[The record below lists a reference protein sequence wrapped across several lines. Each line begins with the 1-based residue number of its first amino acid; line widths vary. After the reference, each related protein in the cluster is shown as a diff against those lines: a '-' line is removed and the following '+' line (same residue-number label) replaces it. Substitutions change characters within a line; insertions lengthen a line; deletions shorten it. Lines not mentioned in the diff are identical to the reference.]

1 MDFLSG
7 YVETITI
14 PIATDKFA
22 SLKRISINLA
32 IGFLQQNSIIY
43 VLIAWFII
51 FGIAKASKL
60 DKRGF
65 EIKPY
70 SLTYKNQNVQVLLS
84 RVLGRTERAT
94 RIFSN
99 TSVVLGF
106 IMMGAGFWY
115 LISNLSNFFVK
126 PESFAEMTVLIPGVT
141 IQSGT
146 NIAYFLLAV
155 PIVLVM
161 HEGAHGIVATLEKIK
176 IKTGGFAVFIALFAG
191 FVEPDEE
198 EFAKAKKISRLR
210 VIGAGA
216 TSNVIFSFII
226 AGLLLFNPSFALIM
240 PDGIRNILYTEPLG
254 VPVISVEP
262 GSGAEK
268 AGLQKDDTITAIN
281 GVHISL
287 PQDFAKVKLKPGETV
302 TVTVTRS
309 GQTLEI
315 PVVTTPSKDDPQKGM
330 LGIMRAALPSYQP
343 VVPYYIHWSP
353 EVFMFLLWLWMLSFF
368 IGIFNMLPLPI
379 LDGGKFIHSII
390 EKKMPDGAV
399 KGTMLGLYVFT
410 FLLFGLNI
418 ALSAMKSG
426 FITI

>member
-1 MDFLSG
+1 MAF
-7 YVETITI
+7 
-14 PIATDKFA
+14 
-22 SLKRISINLA
+22 
-32 IGFLQQNSIIY
+32 GFLQQNSIIY
-43 VLIAWFII
+43 VLIAWGII
-51 FGIAKASKL
+51 FAIAKVSKL

-65 EIKPY
+65 EVKPY
-70 SLTYKNQNVQVLLS
+70 SLTYKNQNVQLFLT
-84 RVLGRTERAT
+84 RILGRTERAT

-99 TSVVLGF
+99 ASVVLGF

-126 PESFAEMTVLIPGVT
+126 PEAFAEMTILIPGVT
-141 IQSGT
+141 IQSSA

-198 EFAKAKKISRLR
+198 EFTKAKKISRLR

-216 TSNVIFSFII
+216 TSNVMFSFII

-240 PDGIRNILYTEPLG
+240 PDGIRNILYSEPLG
-254 VPVISVEP
+254 VPIIEIEP

-268 AGLQKDDTITAIN
+268 AGLQKNDIITEIN
-281 GVHISL
+281 GIHISL
-287 PQDFAKVKLKPGETV
+287 PQDFAKVKLKPGDTATV
-302 TVTVTRS
+302 TLTRS
-309 GQTLEI
+309 GQTLQI

-330 LGIMRAALPSYQP
+330 LGIMRASLPSYQP

-379 LDGGKFIHSII
+379 LDGGKFVHSII
-390 EKKMPDGAV
+390 EKKISEKALKV
-399 KGTMLGLYVFT
+399 TMLSVYVFT
-410 FLLFGLNI
+410 FILFGLNI
-418 ALSAMKSG
+418 ALSAVKSG

>member
-1 MDFLSG
+1 ML
-7 YVETITI
+7 V
-14 PIATDKFA
+14 AW
-22 SLKRISINLA
+22 
-32 IGFLQQNSIIY
+32 II
-43 VLIAWFII
+43 VFT
-51 FGIAKASKL
+51 IAKAAKL

-70 SLTYKNQNVQVLLS
+70 SLTYKNQNVQLLLT
-84 RVLGRTERAT
+84 RLLGRTERAT

-106 IMMGAGFWY
+106 IMMGAAFWY

-141 IQSGT
+141 IQSST

-198 EFAKAKKISRLR
+198 EFARARKISRLR

-216 TSNVIFSFII
+216 TSNVIFSFVI

-240 PDGIRNILYTEPLG
+240 PDGIRNMLYNEPLG

-262 GSGAEK
+262 DSGAEK
-268 AGLQKDDTITAIN
+268 AGLQKDDIITAIN
-281 GVHISL
+281 GIHIAL
-287 PQDFAKVKLKPGETV
+287 PQDFAKVNLKPGDTA

-309 GQTLEI
+309 GQTLQI
-315 PVVTTPSKDDPQKGM
+315 PVTITPSKDNPQKGM

-390 EKKMPDGAV
+390 EKKISERAL
-399 KGTMLGLYVFT
+399 KGTMLSLYVIT
-410 FLLFGLNI
+410 FVLFGLNI
-418 ALSAMKSG
+418 ALSAVKSG

>member
-1 MDFLSG
+1 MAF
-7 YVETITI
+7 
-14 PIATDKFA
+14 
-22 SLKRISINLA
+22 
-32 IGFLQQNSIIY
+32 GFLQQNSIIY
-43 VLIAWFII
+43 VLIAWCIVFA
-51 FGIAKASKL
+51 IAKVSKL

-65 EIKPY
+65 EVKPY
-70 SLTYKNQNVQVLLS
+70 SITYKNQNVQLLLT
-84 RVLGRTERAT
+84 RLLGRTEHAT

-99 TSVVLGF
+99 ASVVLGF

-126 PESFAEMTVLIPGVT
+126 PEAFAEMTVLIPGVT
-141 IQSGT
+141 IQSSA

-216 TSNVIFSFII
+216 TSNVIFSFVI

-240 PDGIRNILYTEPLG
+240 PDGIRNVLYSEPLG
-254 VPVISVEP
+254 VPIISVEP

-268 AGLQKDDTITAIN
+268 AGLQKDDIITEIN
-281 GVHISL
+281 GVHIAL
-287 PQDFAKVKLKPGETV
+287 PQDFAKVQLKPGDTATV
-302 TVTVTRS
+302 TLTRS
-309 GQTLEI
+309 GQTLQI
-315 PVVTTPSKDDPQKGM
+315 PVIVTPSKDDPQKGM

-379 LDGGKFIHSII
+379 LDGGKFVHSII
-390 EKKMPDGAV
+390 EKRMSEKAL
-399 KGTMLGLYVFT
+399 KGTMLSLYTFT
-410 FLLFGLNI
+410 FILFALNI
-418 ALSAMKSG
+418 ALSALKSG

>member
-1 MDFLSG
+1 M
-7 YVETITI
+7 
-14 PIATDKFA
+14 
-22 SLKRISINLA
+22 
-32 IGFLQQNSIIY
+32 
-43 VLIAWFII
+43 AWFII
-51 FGIAKASKL
+51 FGIAKISKL

-70 SLTYKNQNVQVLLS
+70 SLTYKNRNVQMLLT
-84 RVLGRTERAT
+84 RILGRTERAT
-94 RIFSN
+94 RVFSN
-99 TSVVLGF
+99 ASVILGF
-106 IMMGAGFWY
+106 VMMGAGFWY

-126 PESFAEMTVLIPGVT
+126 PSSFAEMTVLIPGVT
-141 IQSGT
+141 IQSSA

-155 PIVLVM
+155 PIVLIM

-216 TSNVIFSFII
+216 TSNVIFSFVI

-240 PDGIRNILYTEPLG
+240 PDGIRNLLYSEPLG
-254 VPVISVEP
+254 VPIISVLP

-268 AGLQKDDTITAIN
+268 AGLQKSDIITEIN
-281 GVHISL
+281 GIHIAL
-287 PQDFAKVKLKPGETV
+287 PQDFAKVKLKPGETAM
-302 TVTVTRS
+302 VTVTRS
-309 GQTLEI
+309 GQTLQI
-315 PVVTTPSKDDPQKGM
+315 PVVTTPATENPKVGM

-353 EVFMFLLWLWMLSFF
+353 EAFMFLLWLWMLSFF

-379 LDGGKFIHSII
+379 LDGGKFVHSII
-390 EKKMPDGAV
+390 EKKISERAL
-399 KGTMLGLYVFT
+399 KGTMIGLYAFT
-410 FLLFGLNI
+410 FILFGLNI
-418 ALSAMKSG
+418 ALSALKSG

>member
-1 MDFLSG
+1 ML
-7 YVETITI
+7 V
-14 PIATDKFA
+14 AW
-22 SLKRISINLA
+22 
-32 IGFLQQNSIIY
+32 
-43 VLIAWFII
+43 LIVFT
-51 FGIAKASKL
+51 IAKAAKL

-70 SLTYKNQNVQVLLS
+70 SLTYKNQNVQLLLT
-84 RVLGRTERAT
+84 RLLGRTERAT

-106 IMMGAGFWY
+106 IMMGAAFWY

-141 IQSGT
+141 IQSST

-198 EFAKAKKISRLR
+198 EFARARKISRLR

-216 TSNVIFSFII
+216 TSNVIFSFVI

-240 PDGIRNILYTEPLG
+240 PDGIRNVLYNEPLG

-268 AGLQKDDTITAIN
+268 AGLQKDDIITAIN
-281 GVHISL
+281 GIHIAL
-287 PQDFAKVKLKPGETV
+287 PQDFAKVNLKPGDTA

-309 GQTLEI
+309 GQTLQI
-315 PVVTTPSKDDPQKGM
+315 PVTITPSKDNPQKGM

-390 EKKMPDGAV
+390 EKKISERAL
-399 KGTMLGLYVFT
+399 KGTMLSLYVIT
-410 FLLFGLNI
+410 FVLFGLNI
-418 ALSAMKSG
+418 ALSAVKSG

>member
-1 MDFLSG
+1 
-7 YVETITI
+7 
-14 PIATDKFA
+14 
-22 SLKRISINLA
+22 LA
-32 IGFLQQNSIIY
+32 FGFLQQNSIIY

-51 FGIAKASKL
+51 FAIAKVSKL

-65 EIKPY
+65 EVKPY
-70 SLTYKNQNVQVLLS
+70 SITYKNQNVQLLLT
-84 RVLGRTERAT
+84 RLLGRTERAT

-99 TSVVLGF
+99 ASVVLGF

-126 PESFAEMTVLIPGVT
+126 PEAFAEMTVLIPGVT
-141 IQSGT
+141 IQSSS

-216 TSNVIFSFII
+216 TSNIIFSFVI

-240 PDGIRNILYTEPLG
+240 PDGIRNVLYSEPLG
-254 VPVISVEP
+254 VPIISVEP

-268 AGLQKDDTITAIN
+268 AGLQKDDIITEIN
-281 GVHISL
+281 GIHIAL
-287 PQDFAKVKLKPGETV
+287 PQDFAKVQLKPGDTATV
-302 TVTVTRS
+302 TLTRS
-309 GQTLEI
+309 GQTLQI
-315 PVVTTPSKDDPQKGM
+315 PVITTPSKDDPQKGM

-390 EKKMPDGAV
+390 EKKMSEKAL
-399 KGTMLGLYVFT
+399 KGTMLSLYIFT
-410 FLLFGLNI
+410 FILFGLNI
-418 ALSAMKSG
+418 ALSALKSG

>member
-1 MDFLSG
+1 
-7 YVETITI
+7 
-14 PIATDKFA
+14 
-22 SLKRISINLA
+22 
-32 IGFLQQNSIIY
+32 LQQNSIIY

-51 FGIAKASKL
+51 FAIAKISKL

-70 SLTYKNQNVQVLLS
+70 SLTYKNQNVQLLLT
-84 RVLGRTERAT
+84 RLLGRTERAT

-141 IQSGT
+141 IQSSA

-240 PDGIRNILYTEPLG
+240 PDGIRNMLYSEPLG
-254 VPVISVEP
+254 VPIISVEP

-268 AGLQKDDTITAIN
+268 AGLQKDDVITEIN

-287 PQDFAKVKLKPGETV
+287 PQDFAKVKLKPGETAAV
-302 TVTVTRS
+302 TITRS
-309 GQTLEI
+309 GQTLQI

-343 VVPYYIHWSP
+343 IVPYYIHWSP

-379 LDGGKFIHSII
+379 LDGGKFVHSII
-390 EKKMPDGAV
+390 EKKMSERAL

-410 FLLFGLNI
+410 FVLFGLNI
-418 ALSAMKSG
+418 ALSAVKSG

>member
-1 MDFLSG
+1 M
-7 YVETITI
+7 
-14 PIATDKFA
+14 
-22 SLKRISINLA
+22 
-32 IGFLQQNSIIY
+32 QQNSIIY

-51 FGIAKASKL
+51 FAIAKVSKL
-60 DKRGF
+60 EKRGF

-70 SLTYKNQNVQVLLS
+70 SLTYKNQNVQILLT
-84 RVLGRTERAT
+84 RLLGRTERAT

-141 IQSGT
+141 IQSST

-216 TSNVIFSFII
+216 TSNVIFSFVI

-240 PDGIRNILYTEPLG
+240 PDGIRNLLYSEPLG

-268 AGLQKDDTITAIN
+268 AGMQKNDTITAIN
-281 GVHISL
+281 GIQISL
-287 PQDFAKVKLKPGETV
+287 PQDFAKVKLKPGDIA
-302 TVTVTRS
+302 TVTVTRD
-309 GQTLEI
+309 GHTLQI

-379 LDGGKFIHSII
+379 LDGGKFVHSII
-390 EKKMPDGAV
+390 EKKISERAL
-399 KGTMLGLYVFT
+399 KGTMMSLYVFT
-410 FLLFGLNI
+410 FVLFALNI
-418 ALSAMKSG
+418 ALSAVKSG

>member
-1 MDFLSG
+1 MAF
-7 YVETITI
+7 
-14 PIATDKFA
+14 
-22 SLKRISINLA
+22 
-32 IGFLQQNSIIY
+32 GFFQQNSIIY

-51 FGIAKASKL
+51 FGVAKAAKL

-70 SLTYKNQNVQVLLS
+70 SLTYKNKDVQMLLT
-84 RVLGRTERAT
+84 RLLGRTERAT

-141 IQSGT
+141 IQSSA
-146 NIAYFLLAV
+146 NILYFLLAV

-216 TSNVIFSFII
+216 TSNVIFSFVI

-240 PDGIRNILYTEPLG
+240 PDGIRNVLYTEPLG
-254 VPVISVEP
+254 VPVIQVEP

-268 AGLQKDDTITAIN
+268 AGMQKDDVITAIN
-281 GVHISL
+281 GVHIAL
-287 PQDFAKVKLKPGETV
+287 PQDFAKVKLKPGDTA
-302 TVTVTRS
+302 TVTVTRG
-309 GQTLEI
+309 GQTLQL
-315 PVVTTPSKDDPQKGM
+315 PVSVTPSKDDPQKGM

-390 EKKMPDGAV
+390 EKKMSDKAL
-399 KGTMLGLYVFT
+399 KGTMMSLYVVT

-418 ALSAMKSG
+418 GLSALKSG

>member
-1 MDFLSG
+1 MAF
-7 YVETITI
+7 
-14 PIATDKFA
+14 
-22 SLKRISINLA
+22 
-32 IGFLQQNSIIY
+32 GFLQQNSIIY
-43 VLIAWFII
+43 VLIAWCIVFA
-51 FGIAKASKL
+51 IAKVSKL

-65 EIKPY
+65 EVKPY
-70 SLTYKNQNVQVLLS
+70 SITYKNQNVQLLLT
-84 RVLGRTERAT
+84 RLLGRTERAT

-99 TSVVLGF
+99 ASVVLGF

-126 PESFAEMTVLIPGVT
+126 PEAFAEMTVLIPGVT
-141 IQSGT
+141 IQSSA

-216 TSNVIFSFII
+216 TSNVIFSFVI

-240 PDGIRNILYTEPLG
+240 PDGIRNVLYSEPLG
-254 VPVISVEP
+254 VPIISVEP

-268 AGLQKDDTITAIN
+268 AGLQKDDIITEIN

-287 PQDFAKVKLKPGETV
+287 PQDFAKVQLKPGDTATV
-302 TVTVTRS
+302 TLTRS
-309 GQTLEI
+309 GQTLQI
-315 PVVTTPSKDDPQKGM
+315 PVIVTPSKDDPQKGM

-379 LDGGKFIHSII
+379 LDGGKFVHSII
-390 EKKMPDGAV
+390 EKKISEKAL
-399 KGTMLGLYVFT
+399 KGTMLSLYTFT
-410 FLLFGLNI
+410 FILFALNI
-418 ALSAMKSG
+418 ALSALKSG

>member
-1 MDFLSG
+1 MTL
-7 YVETITI
+7 
-14 PIATDKFA
+14 
-22 SLKRISINLA
+22 
-32 IGFLQQNSIIY
+32 GFLQQNSIIY
-43 VLIAWFII
+43 VLIAWCIVFA
-51 FGIAKASKL
+51 IAKVSKL

-65 EIKPY
+65 EVKPY
-70 SLTYKNQNVQVLLS
+70 SITYKNQNVQLLLT
-84 RVLGRTERAT
+84 RLLGRTERAT

-99 TSVVLGF
+99 ASVVLGF

-126 PESFAEMTVLIPGVT
+126 PEAFAEMTILIPGVT
-141 IQSGT
+141 IQSSA
-146 NIAYFLLAV
+146 NIAYFLLSV

-216 TSNVIFSFII
+216 TSNLIFSFVI
-226 AGLLLFNPSFALIM
+226 AGLLLFNPSFAMIM
-240 PDGIRNILYTEPLG
+240 PDGIRNVFYNEPLG
-254 VPVISVEP
+254 VPIVSVEP

-268 AGLQKDDTITAIN
+268 AGLQKDDIITGIN
-281 GVHISL
+281 GINIAL
-287 PQDFAKVKLKPGETV
+287 PQDFAKVQLKPGDTATV
-302 TVTVTRS
+302 TLTRS
-309 GQTLEI
+309 GQTLQI
-315 PVVTTPSKDDPQKGM
+315 PVITTPSKDDPQKGM

-379 LDGGKFIHSII
+379 LDGGKFVHSII
-390 EKKMPDGAV
+390 EKKISEKAL
-399 KGTMLGLYVFT
+399 KGTMLSIYTFT
-410 FLLFGLNI
+410 FILFALNI
-418 ALSAMKSG
+418 ALSALKSG

>member
-1 MDFLSG
+1 MLI
-7 YVETITI
+7 VWVIV
-14 PIATDKFA
+14 FA
-22 SLKRISINLA
+22 
-32 IGFLQQNSIIY
+32 
-43 VLIAWFII
+43 
-51 FGIAKASKL
+51 IAKVSKL

-70 SLTYKNQNVQVLLS
+70 SLTYKNQNVQLLLT
-84 RVLGRTERAT
+84 RLLGRTERAT

-99 TSVVLGF
+99 ASVVLGF
-106 IMMGAGFWY
+106 IMMGAAFWY

-126 PESFAEMTVLIPGVT
+126 PDSFAEMTVLIPGVT
-141 IQSGT
+141 IQSST

-198 EFAKAKKISRLR
+198 EFARAKKISRLR

-216 TSNVIFSFII
+216 TSNVIFSFVI

-254 VPVISVEP
+254 VPVISVES

-281 GVHISL
+281 GIHISL
-287 PQDFAKVKLKPGETV
+287 PQDFAKVKLKPGDTAI
-302 TVTVTRS
+302 VTVTRS
-309 GQTLEI
+309 DQTLQI
-315 PVVTTPSKDDPQKGM
+315 PVVVTPSKDDPQKGM

-390 EKKMPDGAV
+390 EKKMSERAL
-399 KGTMLGLYVFT
+399 KGTMISLYVVT
-410 FLLFGLNI
+410 FVLFGLNI
-418 ALSAMKSG
+418 ALSAVKSG

>member
-1 MDFLSG
+1 M
-7 YVETITI
+7 
-14 PIATDKFA
+14 
-22 SLKRISINLA
+22 
-32 IGFLQQNSIIY
+32 QQNSIIY
-43 VLIAWFII
+43 VLIAWGII
-51 FGIAKASKL
+51 FAIAKVSKL

-65 EIKPY
+65 EVKPY
-70 SLTYKNQNVQVLLS
+70 SLTYKNQNVQLFLT
-84 RVLGRTERAT
+84 RILGRTERAT

-99 TSVVLGF
+99 ASVVLGF

-126 PESFAEMTVLIPGVT
+126 PEAFAEMTILIPGVT
-141 IQSGT
+141 IQSSA

-198 EFAKAKKISRLR
+198 EFTKAKKISRLR

-216 TSNVIFSFII
+216 TSNVMFSFII

-240 PDGIRNILYTEPLG
+240 PDGIRNILYSEPLG
-254 VPVISVEP
+254 VPIIEIEP

-268 AGLQKDDTITAIN
+268 AGLQKNDIITEIN
-281 GVHISL
+281 GIHISL
-287 PQDFAKVKLKPGETV
+287 PQDFAKVKLKPGDTATV
-302 TVTVTRS
+302 TLTRS
-309 GQTLEI
+309 GQTLQI

-330 LGIMRAALPSYQP
+330 LGIMRASLPSYQP

-379 LDGGKFIHSII
+379 LDGGKFVHSII
-390 EKKMPDGAV
+390 EKKISEKALKV
-399 KGTMLGLYVFT
+399 TMLSVYVFT
-410 FLLFGLNI
+410 FILFGLNI
-418 ALSAMKSG
+418 ALSAVKSG

>member
-1 MDFLSG
+1 MAFEFFQHD
-7 YVETITI
+7 
-14 PIATDKFA
+14 
-22 SLKRISINLA
+22 
-32 IGFLQQNSIIY
+32 SIIY

-51 FGIAKASKL
+51 FGIAKISKL

-70 SLTYKNQNVQVLLS
+70 SLTYKNRNVQMLLT
-84 RVLGRTERAT
+84 RILGRTERAT
-94 RIFSN
+94 RVFSN
-99 TSVVLGF
+99 ASVILGF
-106 IMMGAGFWY
+106 VMMGAGFWY

-126 PESFAEMTVLIPGVT
+126 PSSFAEMTVLIPGVT
-141 IQSGT
+141 IQSSA

-155 PIVLVM
+155 PIVLIM

-216 TSNVIFSFII
+216 TSNVIFSFVI

-240 PDGIRNILYTEPLG
+240 PDGIRNLLYSEPLG
-254 VPVISVEP
+254 VPIISVLP

-268 AGLQKDDTITAIN
+268 AGLQKSDIITEIN
-281 GVHISL
+281 GIHIAL
-287 PQDFAKVKLKPGETV
+287 PQDFAKVKLKPGETAM
-302 TVTVTRS
+302 VTVTRS
-309 GQTLEI
+309 GQTLQI
-315 PVVTTPSKDDPQKGM
+315 PVVTTPATENPKVGM

-353 EVFMFLLWLWMLSFF
+353 EAFMFLLWLWMLSFF

-379 LDGGKFIHSII
+379 LDGGKFVHSII
-390 EKKMPDGAV
+390 EKKISERAL
-399 KGTMLGLYVFT
+399 KGTMIGLYAFT
-410 FLLFGLNI
+410 FILFGLNI
-418 ALSAMKSG
+418 ALSALKSG